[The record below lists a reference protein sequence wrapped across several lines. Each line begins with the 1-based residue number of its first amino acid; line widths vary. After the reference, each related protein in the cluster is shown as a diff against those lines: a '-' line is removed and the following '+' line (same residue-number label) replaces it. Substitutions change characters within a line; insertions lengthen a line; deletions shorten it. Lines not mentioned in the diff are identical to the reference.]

1 MDIDNI
7 ATEFI
12 EVNRRRK
19 ELEKR
24 EEYLK
29 GILVEHFQSTK
40 TLSLDTDKGRISYQA
55 SQHTDY
61 DIPLL
66 RESLPESIFQLVTK
80 LSVNDTL
87 LTQLIKDGKIDDTKV
102 ARARRVRSV
111 YRIVVQSLPNISPLR
126 PVSKESPVISP
137 VQPLSGKKA
146 RSKTGGQQGKAKE
159 KTPRPGG
166 RQKPEKQLKDT
177 EKQPKK

>member
-1 MDIDNI
+1 M
-7 ATEFI
+7 
-12 EVNRRRK
+12 
-19 ELEKR
+19 
-24 EEYLK
+24 
-29 GILVEHFQSTK
+29 
-40 TLSLDTDKGRISYQA
+40 
-55 SQHTDY
+55 
-61 DIPLL
+61 
-66 RESLPESIFQLVTK
+66 
-80 LSVNDTL
+80 NDTL

-111 YRIVVQSLPNISPLR
+111 YRIVVQSLPNISPPLR

-146 RSKTGGQQGKAKE
+146 RSRTGGQQGKARE

-177 EKQPKK
+177 EKQPKIGLSRRQVPVL